1 MNPWITLIAGLIAGA
16 IIAGLWMKGRA
27 QSALSAAR
35 IEAEGRIRAAEG
47 AIAELRAQVQ
57 ELQTLREKLR
67 AEENARVAAETRL
80 QQAEANL
87 GEQRALL
94 QDAQA
99 QLTATFDALSAQA
112 LKSNNQ
118 AFIDLAKSTFE
129 TIQVQARGDLEKR
142 QEAIGSLVSPLK
154 EMLDRYQ
161 EQIQQMEKD
170 REKAYGGLEK
180 QLESISTIS
189 QQLQKETGSLANAL
203 KGGPQVRGRWG
214 EMTLRR
220 SAELAGMA
228 EHCDFVEQESF
239 ATDTGRLRPDMV
251 VNLPGGRRIAVDA
264 KAPLE
269 AFLQAASATNDAE
282 RAAFLARHSQLVR
295 GHMNNLASKSYWDQ
309 FDQNPE
315 IVVLFLPG
323 ESFFSAALEQDH
335 ELMEDGMKKRVV
347 LATPTT
353 LVALLKA
360 AAYGWRQESIEQ
372 NARAISDLGKQLHD
386 RLFVFINHF
395 TKIGDALGKAV
406 AAYNSATGSLES
418 RVLIPARKF
427 KELGAASGDDLAEAS
442 PIEASP
448 RELAIPERAERDE

>member
-1 MNPWITLIAGLIAGA
+1 MNPWITLIAGLVAGA
-16 IIAGLWMKGRA
+16 AVAGLWMRVRT
-27 QSALSAAR
+27 QSALAAAR
-35 IEAEGRIRAAEG
+35 IEAEGKIKGAES

-67 AEENARVAAETRL
+67 AEENSRVATETRL
-80 QQAEANL
+80 QQSETNL
-87 GEQRALL
+87 TEQRTLL

-99 QLTATFDALSAQA
+99 RLTATFDALSAQA

-129 TIQVQARGDLEKR
+129 TIQAQAKGDLEKR
-142 QEAIGSLVSPLK
+142 QDAIGSLVSPLK
-154 EMLDRYQ
+154 ETLDRYQ

-170 REKAYGGLEK
+170 REKAYGGLEAHL
-180 QLESISTIS
+180 QNLSSIN

-228 EHCDFVEQESF
+228 EHCDFTEQESF
-239 ATDTGRLRPDMV
+239 VTETGRLRPDMV
-251 VNLPGGRRIAVDA
+251 VNLPSGRRIAVDA

-282 RAAFLARHSQLVR
+282 RATFLARHGQLVR
-295 GHMNNLASKSYWDQ
+295 DHMNHLASKSYWDQ
-309 FDQNPE
+309 FEQNPE

-372 NARAISDLGKQLHD
+372 NARAISDLGKQLYD
-386 RLFVFINHF
+386 RLRTFAEHF
-395 TKIGDALGKAV
+395 TKTGAALARAV
-406 AAYNSATGSLES
+406 SAYNDATGSLES

-427 KELGAASGDDLAEAS
+427 KELGAASGEDLAEAS
-442 PIEASP
+442 PIEALP